1 MINKKIF
8 VILNFVLLLVFT
20 AATTIFCAS
29 ANITVNTN
37 NQIKSFDR
45 IFAFGNNVAC
55 WGGWQKY
62 VNHRQT
68 IEASGSCYFVRY
80 PGGSTSNQYHWNGEG
95 YYDSLG
101 IWHPSSTTFSTG
113 FICWPLNNGTRN
125 DAYGDGEPSKITDGD
140 LNTKWISY
148 PLLEQPQWVYLNL
161 GSQKTVNKI
170 VLHWGENFAKKY
182 KIQYWSAGTW
192 PWPYN
197 AQNDNWVD
205 LVIVENST
213 GGVQTHTFQSVTRQI
228 FRVLMLES
236 NSDRYEIKEIYLFN
250 NDTQQ
255 TVNQNNYRTQT
266 DCIASSMFPSSYKRQ
281 NQWVP
286 DFDFERFMQWCNSF
300 EHGKVYPI
308 ITINMGTGTPEEAAA
323 WVYYANKVKGYGIK
337 YWEINNEISGYW
349 EIGGP
354 LSAKDYAQRAI
365 EFIEAMKA
373 IDPTIEVIVTGGCPP
388 DEWSHQYDGKKY
400 IESFLEYFNSK
411 GKSGLINAVGMHWY
425 PYWQNTDEATAL
437 SNTTLWDTWLP
448 QVKNWIQL
456 YTPQPNKVKISLS
469 EYSSGGATANTC
481 KLMEALFTVDWVLNF
496 IKNGGDM
503 TNKWDVFNGLGVGPD
518 GTYGDHA
525 FMENG
530 QLSGEY
536 AKYAYQPRSS
546 YWALYMLYH
555 LFSSSSTNTLV
566 GTTTNSSLLSAYA
579 NKRTDGILSLIVVNK
594 DPSEDYT
601 AEITLTNFVPKS
613 QCKVYTF
620 TANEYVWHI
629 NGINSY
635 ADPSNPPTE
644 SELNNVSNRFSYTFP
659 KYSITLINLVE
670 QNTNVVLPPKI
681 SILSPQ
687 ENSVVYG
694 EMEIRATATSDVGIK
709 KIELYFD
716 NVLISSTTAGNIN
729 YNLDTTKYLN
739 GQHYIKIIAYDLE
752 NRISIKQIII
762 NIQNQLSTVYY
773 LLIDDCEDGDTE
785 NNLGGHWYN
794 FDDSGSGG
802 NSTVSPKP
810 FSMTQNGYNNSN
822 YCAYMSWKL
831 GNAIQYPYVGLGTN
845 FNDNGVYD
853 ISKYDGI
860 SFKFKGNK
868 AYQVMLRMPT
878 DGTQNGWASYRVQ
891 FSSSSEWVEKT
902 FLWKD
907 FSLPNWSPNKPEDYP
922 LDLTQI
928 SGLNFQPVEGTTA
941 GTEGEIWVDDIYLI
955 KLSTQSQ
962 QQPPSQTTTYFNLNV
977 VIQPQSAGVVI
988 PSSGT
993 FLAGSTITLVAEA
1006 FENYKF
1012 IKWQGDIDST
1022 ENPLSLVMNSN
1033 KSIIAVFELISS
1045 TETQKSTQIKK
1056 KYLLSADK
1064 DGTNDVITFE
1074 DDVEYIEIYD
1084 VKGKLIKK
1092 LFSPKTLDGKNLSAG
1107 VYYYRIKLK
1116 TEKDIK
1122 TGTIVVIK

>member
-1 MINKKIF
+1 MIDKKIWVF
-8 VILNFVLLLVFT
+8 CILSVIFIN
-20 AATTIFCAS
+20 TTYLFCIS
-29 ANITVNTN
+29 ANISVNAN
-37 NQIKSFDR
+37 NHIKNYDR

-62 VNHRQT
+62 VQHRHT

-80 PGGSTSNQYHWNGEG
+80 PGGSTSNQYHWNGNG

-125 DAYGDGEPSKITDGD
+125 DAYGDGEPSRITDGD

-148 PLLEQPQWVYLNL
+148 PNLEQPQWVYLNL

-170 VLHWGENFAKKY
+170 VIHWGENYATKY
-182 KIQYWSAGTW
+182 KVQYWSAGSW

-205 LVIVENST
+205 LVVVENST

-228 FRVLMLES
+228 YRVLMTES

-250 NDTQQ
+250 NDTQI
-255 TVNQNNYRTQT
+255 TINENNYRTQT
-266 DCIASSMFPSSYKRQ
+266 DCITSSMYPSSYKRQ

-373 IDPTIEVIVTGGCPP
+373 VDPTIEVIVTGGCPP
-388 DEWSHQYDGKKY
+388 DEWSHLYDGKRY
-400 IESFLEYFNSK
+400 IESFLEYFSSK
-411 GKSGLINAVGMHWY
+411 GKSNLIDIVGMHWY
-425 PYWQNTDEATAL
+425 PFWPKSDETL
-437 SNTTLWDTWLP
+437 SKTTLWDEWLP
-448 QVKNWIQL
+448 QIKNWISQ
-456 YTPQPNKVKISLS
+456 YTPQPEKVKISLS
-469 EYSSGGATANTC
+469 EYSSCANATANNC
-481 KLMEALFTVDWVLNF
+481 DLSEALFTVDWVLCF

-503 TNKWDVFNGLGVGPD
+503 TNKWDVFNGLSVGPD
-518 GTYGDHA
+518 GTYGDLA

-530 QLSGEY
+530 QLTGEY
-536 AKYAYQPRSS
+536 SRYAYQPRSS

-566 GTTTNSSLLSAYA
+566 EANSNQSLLRVYA
-579 NKRTDGILSLIVVNK
+579 NKRGDKILSLVVVNK
-594 DPSEDYT
+594 DPNEDYT
-601 AEITLTNFVPKS
+601 ATINISNFVPKL

-620 TANEYVWHI
+620 SSNEYVWHM

-644 SELNNVSNRFSYTFP
+644 SVLNNVSNSFTYTFP
-659 KYSITLINLVE
+659 KYSITVINLVE
-670 QNTNVVLPPKI
+670 QNAEVASLPQI

-687 ENSVVYG
+687 ENSNVFG
-694 EMEIRATATSDVGIK
+694 EVEIKANATSDIGIK
-709 KIELYFD
+709 KIELFFD
-716 NVLISSTTAGNIN
+716 NILVSSTSSNNISYILN
-729 YNLDTTKYLN
+729 TTKYLN
-739 GQHYIKIIAYDLE
+739 GRHFIRIIAYDSE
-752 NRISIKQIII
+752 NRVSIKQAVV
-762 NIQNQLSTVYY
+762 NIQNQLTTAYS
-773 LLIDDCEDGDTE
+773 LLIDDCEDGDNQ
-785 NNLGGHWYN
+785 NNLGAHWFN
-794 FDDSGSGG
+794 FDDRGSGG
-802 NSTVSPKP
+802 NSTVSPYP
-810 FSMTQNGYNNSN
+810 FSMTQPGYNSS

-845 FNDNGVYD
+845 LNDTGVYD
-853 ISKYDGI
+853 ISQYDGI
-860 SFKFKGNK
+860 SFRFKGTQ
-868 AYQVMLRMPT
+868 AYQLALEMPT

-891 FSSSSEWVEKT
+891 FSSSSDWVEKI

-907 FSLPNWSPNKPEDYP
+907 FSLPNWSPNKEENYP
-922 LDLTQI
+922 LNLTQI
-928 SGLNFQPVEGTTA
+928 RSLKFQPAEGLTA
-941 GTEGEIWVDDIYLI
+941 GTEGEIWIDDIYLV
-955 KLSTQSQ
+955 KLSTTQTP

-977 VIQPQSAGVVI
+977 LIQPQSAGTVT
-988 PSSGT
+988 PSSGS
-993 FLAGSTITLVAEA
+993 FISGSTITLVAEA
-1006 FENYKF
+1006 AVNYKF
-1012 IKWQGDIDST
+1012 VRWEGDVIST
-1022 ENPLSLVMNSN
+1022 ENPLSLLMDSDKN
-1033 KSIIAVFELISS
+1033 IIAVFESVTS
-1045 TETQKSTQIKK
+1045 TETQKGTQIKE
-1056 KYLLSADK
+1056 KYLLSVNK
-1064 DGTNDVITFE
+1064 DDMNDVLTFE
-1074 DDVEYIEIYD
+1074 DDVEYLEIYNT
-1084 VKGKLIKK
+1084 KGKLIKK
-1092 LFSPKTLDGKNLSAG
+1092 LSFPKTFDGKNLSPG
-1107 VYYYRIKLK
+1107 LYYYKIKLK
-1116 TEKDIK
+1116 TQEVR
-1122 TGTIVVIK
+1122 TGTIVIVK